1 MDRRPVTRANTLN
14 TDLFDSAAIKNGK
27 TNAGMSHSTG
37 SPSGG
42 GGGGGRRRSL
52 RSQGTSLYDVCNP
65 LVGTLLKGSSI
76 NDRLNV
82 GNSDP
87 PLALVS
93 TKFMQPSFIELELS
107 LLTSFIDGPLYTC
120 FLGYHPLLRGHHM

>member
-27 TNAGMSHSTG
+27 TNAGSHSTG

-82 GNSDP
+82 GISDP

-93 TKFMQPSFIELELS
+93 TKFMQPSIIELELS
-107 LLTSFIDGPLYTC
+107 LMTSFIDGPLY
-120 FLGYHPLLRGHHM
+120 R

>member
-27 TNAGMSHSTG
+27 TNAGCHSTG

-82 GNSDP
+82 GISDP

-93 TKFMQPSFIELELS
+93 TKFMQPSFIIP
-107 LLTSFIDGPLYTC
+107 LLTSFIDDPLYTC